1 MIGKFFDIDKELLAV
16 DKEVM
21 ELCKP
26 YFDRVDEVQQ
36 YNQLKVLKAFKENRI
51 SAQHLVGTTGYG
63 YDDMGRD
70 GLDRLFADI
79 VGAED
84 ALCRHNFMSGTHT
97 LTVALFGVLRAGDTL
112 MCATGRPY
120 DTLLGV
126 IGVDGSDENYGSLK
140 DYGINYQ
147 QVDLLPNSEPD
158 LEGIREM
165 AKTSNVCH
173 IQRSRGYATRKAL
186 SLEQIGAICKAAKEG
201 NPDIIVTVDNCYGEF
216 THTEEPCAY
225 GADLIIGSLIKNPGG
240 GIAPTGGYIAGR
252 ADLVEKCGHRLTAP
266 GTGREIGCTLE
277 VMRSMY
283 LGVYFA
289 PMVTANAIK
298 TSIYAS
304 CLYNKIGF
312 ATDPHYSEDRND
324 IITSIA
330 AENAEN
336 LIAIC
341 QAIQHMSPIDSFAT
355 PYPSPMPGYD
365 SDIIMASGS
374 FTMGSSIELSCDAP
388 VRAPYTTFM
397 QGGTTFDASR
407 AAVLY
412 SAQKVREISKKA

>member
-1 MIGKFFDIDKELLAV
+1 MIKNFFDVSDEMLAI

-21 ELCKP
+21 ELCAP
-26 YFDRVDEVQQ
+26 YFKKIEEIQE
-36 YNQLKVLKAFKENRI
+36 YNQLKVLKAFKENYI

-63 YDDMGRD
+63 YDDKGRD
-70 GLDRLFADI
+70 GLDKLFADI

-97 LTVALFGVLRAGDTL
+97 LTVALFGVLRPGDTL
-112 MCATGRPY
+112 MCATGKPY

-126 IGVDGSDENYGSLK
+126 IGIDGSDNNYGSLK
-140 DYGINYQ
+140 DYGIKYQ
-147 QVDLLPNSEPD
+147 QADLLENSEPD
-158 LEGIREM
+158 LEKIKEL
-165 AKTSNVCH
+165 AKTSKVCH

-186 SLEQIGAICKAAKEG
+186 SLSQIKSICDAAKKG
-201 NPDIIVTVDNCYGEF
+201 NPDIIITVDNCYGEF
-216 THTEEPCAY
+216 TQIKEPCEY

-252 ADLVEKCGHRLTAP
+252 KDLVELCGHRLTAP
-266 GTGREIGCTLE
+266 GTGREIGCTIDVL
-277 VMRSMY
+277 RDMY
-283 LGVYFA
+283 LGLYFA

-304 CLYNKIGF
+304 CLYEKIGF
-312 ATDPHYSEDRND
+312 KTEPHYTEDRND

-336 LIAIC
+336 VIAIC

-355 PYPSPMPGYD
+355 PEPYAMPGYD

-388 VRAPYTTFM
+388 IREPYTTFM
-397 QGGTTFDASR
+397 QGGTTFEASR
-407 AAVLY
+407 AAVLV
-412 SAQKVREISKKA
+412 SAQKVRK